1 MPATRE
7 GPGSELSVTTAGRT
21 ERAAAA
27 VVRAGEHLP
36 SDWEPVRR
44 LLLRAE
50 GVAFSTIEGLQAPL
64 EEVAAV
70 ELGRQEGEAATWV
83 ADNLAVVAEALA
95 EAADRAALDRRPCT
109 AGTSG

>member
-1 MPATRE
+1 M
-7 GPGSELSVTTAGRT
+7 TTAGRT

-83 ADNLAVVAEALA
+83 AANLAGVAEALA
-95 EAADRAALDRRPCT
+95 EARTAPLSIGRPCT